1 MRLVRITLFCFLFS
15 INAQADLHK
24 SKHSSPNGES
34 ADSQN
39 YVEVQPVV
47 SHKKFK
53 INKIISQTVG
63 DINSSTERNEVKAIN
78 SETDKKNA
86 EVVRTYLKSKNM
98 GITDY
103 TSTFDVLTGTTLK
116 GIILN
121 SIVSSN
127 LESPIVVQVTYSNCD
142 IPVDSKLICVGFTR
156 GKRVSSACTR
166 LISNLDE
173 YEINAS
179 LLNLDGTA
187 GLTGEVFTGK
197 EEMVLGA
204 LVGGALSAA
213 LDVSRDRVS
222 TATGELATN
231 SARNKVLSLTMG
243 GLDQGVQILS
253 DEAKTKEAKVT
264 IQAGTEVLIF
274 INQRFKI

>member
-53 INKIISQTVG
+53 INKIITQTVG

-86 EVVRTYLKSKNM
+86 EVVRIYLKSKNM

-231 SARNKVLSLTMG
+231 SARNKVLTGTMG

>member
-1 MRLVRITLFCFLFS
+1 MKLTTIALIYFLFS
-15 INAQADLHK
+15 INAKADLYK
-24 SKHSSPNGES
+24 SKHSSKNGETGE
-34 ADSQN
+34 ARN
-39 YVEVQPVV
+39 YVEALPLKPN
-47 SHKKFK
+47 KKLK
-53 INKIISQTVG
+53 INKIISQSVEA
-63 DINSSTERNEVKAIN
+63 INSSTERSEVSKIN
-78 SETDKKNA
+78 SEADKKNA
-86 EVVRTYLKSKNM
+86 EAVQTFLKSKQM

-156 GKRVSSACTR
+156 GKRVSSSCTR

-231 SARNKVLSLTMG
+231 SARNKVLTGTMG

-253 DEAKTKEAKVT
+253 EEARTKEAKVA

>member
-86 EVVRTYLKSKNM
+86 EVVRIYLKSKNM

-231 SARNKVLSLTMG
+231 SARNKVLTGTMG